1 VRAIVAA
8 LGDDSTAAGV
18 AGAAV
23 ALGRLFAA
31 EVELLNVRE
40 QGRSAT
46 AEAAAAAAGL
56 ALSTLPGDPYAVLSA
71 AAAREDVA
79 ALIVAAGAA
88 GDGTHLLA
96 DTTRALIT
104 SVSKPVVVVP
114 GDYVAAGGIARVL
127 VPLDGTPASAAA
139 RKGIVEMAAE
149 AEVEI
154 VLVHVLDAANLPAFG
169 DQLAHEVRIWSDAF
183 IARNAPSARNA
194 RLELRVGEP
203 AAGIEEALAESHADL
218 VALGWSR
225 ELTEGRAA
233 VVSELLVAACVP
245 ILLTPA

>member
-1 VRAIVAA
+1 
-8 LGDDSTAAGV
+8 
-18 AGAAV
+18 
-23 ALGRLFAA
+23 
-31 EVELLNVRE
+31 
-40 QGRSAT
+40 
-46 AEAAAAAAGL
+46 
-56 ALSTLPGDPYAVLSA
+56 
-71 AAAREDVA
+71 
-79 ALIVAAGAA
+79 
-88 GDGTHLLA
+88 
-96 DTTRALIT
+96 
-104 SVSKPVVVVP
+104 
-114 GDYVAAGGIARVL
+114 
-127 VPLDGTPASAAA
+127 
-139 RKGIVEMAAE
+139 MAAE

>member
-1 VRAIVAA
+1 MRAIVAA
-8 LGDDSTAAGV
+8 LEDDSTAPGV

-40 QGRSAT
+40 HGRSAT

-56 ALSTLPGDPYAVLSA
+56 TLSTLAGDPYAVLSA
-71 AAAREDVA
+71 AAAREDVV
-79 ALIVAAGAA
+79 ALIVAAG
-88 GDGTHLLA
+88 DGAHRLA
-96 DTTRALIT
+96 ETTRALIT

-114 GDYVAAGGIARVL
+114 GGYGAAGGIARVL

-139 RKGIVEMAAE
+139 LSEIVEMAAE

-169 DQLAHEVRIWSDAF
+169 DQLAHEVRVWSDAF
-183 IARNAPSARNA
+183 ISRNAPSARNA

-233 VVSELLVAACVP
+233 VVSELLVAAGVP
-245 ILLTPA
+245 VLLTPA